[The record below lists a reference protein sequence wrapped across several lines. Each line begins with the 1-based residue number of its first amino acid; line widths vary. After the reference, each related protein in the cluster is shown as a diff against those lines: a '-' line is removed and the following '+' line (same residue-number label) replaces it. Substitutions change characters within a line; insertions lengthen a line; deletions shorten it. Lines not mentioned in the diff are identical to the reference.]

1 MAPNDKIK
9 DILTRYWEGESTVDE
24 ELLLAEYFT
33 QSDIDPELLVYQP
46 LFRYFEVEKDTASP
60 AGFEANLMRKI
71 AAPVIQLDRPVRK
84 FNFQILMRTAAGIA
98 LAIGTIFV
106 IDWNQYKTQQL
117 DLYADTYEAP
127 EAALAGLK
135 SALIQVSD
143 QIDGSSEIV
152 HEQFKKLED
161 SQTISF

>member
-1 MAPNDKIK
+1 MAPNDNIK

-24 ELLLAEYFT
+24 ELLLAAYFT

-60 AGFEANLMRKI
+60 AGLEAELMKKI
-71 AAPVIQLDRPVRK
+71 AAPVLQLDRPVRRL
-84 FNFQILMRTAAGIA
+84 NLQVLMRTAAGIA
-98 LAIGTIFV
+98 LVIGTLVV
-106 IDWNQYKTQQL
+106 IDWYQYKAKNL
-117 DLYADTYEAP
+117 DLYADTYETP

-143 QIDGSSEIV
+143 QIEGSSEIV
-152 HEQFKKLED
+152 HEQFQQLEET
-161 SQTISF
+161 QTISF